1 MRTER
6 RLTTRASAQ
15 NLQAEPVEAIVKT
28 CSPGHAPKAP
38 IPAVSVADGEPD
50 RASVGLV
57 SVKIDVADEVA
68 FVNRPEPDQFRGWR
82 LEERLVEPLALGEEQ
97 VVGPVSFVTR
107 TRVRRPSC
115 DHVGVLQ
122 LQGPQGHRIW

>member
-1 MRTER
+1 MKDAN
-6 RLTTRASAQ
+6 RAPVGIQGLSPDL
-15 NLQAEPVEAIVKT
+15 LQAEPVEAIVKT

-82 LEERLVEPLALGEEQ
+82 LEERLVEPLALGEGQ

-107 TRVRRPSC
+107 TR
-115 DHVGVLQ
+115 
-122 LQGPQGHRIW
+122 GPPPIL